1 MIKTTTCR
9 VNLFLILLLTGTLVT
24 GCNDRRLT
32 DSGEI
37 HVKGTDSYSHLG
49 ITRQKDSLIAA
60 LSEMKAKKLDCSAE
74 AYWKI
79 IQQGE
84 KMIPL
89 LLECLTVTRPTIIY
103 HDCKKGKLNVGEVCY
118 FALEELAD
126 FPAFLVTQTQYDLI
140 ENDCWNFY
148 TYLFND
154 KNKSEYQ
161 RKARKFY
168 SAYRKTNYQY
178 KKFSK
183 KEMTPCRKMYKIE
196 GRLVWNG

>member
-1 MIKTTTCR
+1 MTK
-9 VNLFLILLLTGTLVT
+9 LILLIICIAVT
-24 GCNDRRLT
+24 AGCKNGERT
-32 DSGEI
+32 STGEI
-37 HVKGTDSYSHLG
+37 PLPTGIPAVQKELYRQRDSVSAQLRSM
-49 ITRQKDSLIAA
+49 TA
-60 LSEMKAKKLDCSAE
+60 EKLDSSAK
-74 AYWKI
+74 AYWTI

-84 KMIPL
+84 RLIPVL
-89 LLECLTVTRPTIIY
+89 LACLTETSPTSV
-103 HDCKKGKLNVGEVCY
+103 HSECKKGKLNVGEVCY

-126 FPAFLVTQTQYDLI
+126 FPTYLVTQTQYDLV

-161 RKARKFY
+161 QKARKFY
-168 SAYRKTNYQY
+168 SDYRKTKYQY